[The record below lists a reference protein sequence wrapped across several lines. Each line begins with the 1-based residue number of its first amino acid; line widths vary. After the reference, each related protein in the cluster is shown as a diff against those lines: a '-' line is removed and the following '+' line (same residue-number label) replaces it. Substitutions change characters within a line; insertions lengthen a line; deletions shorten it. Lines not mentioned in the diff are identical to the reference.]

1 MRRTCGF
8 QRTVPI
14 DILRYKA
21 VEQFLPSGFFCFLYS
36 VFCPVQYSV
45 LFVVLLL
52 FCFLK
57 LQKESIVT
65 FLVPTDCYFFAYSF
79 GCL

>member
-21 VEQFLPSGFFCFLYS
+21 VEQFLPSGFFCFLYFVLCILCF
-36 VFCPVQYSV
+36 VFCSVQYSC
-45 LFVVLLL
+45 LS
-52 FCFLK
+52 FCFF
-57 LQKESIVT
+57 SA
-65 FLVPTDCYFFAYSF
+65 F
-79 GCL
+79 